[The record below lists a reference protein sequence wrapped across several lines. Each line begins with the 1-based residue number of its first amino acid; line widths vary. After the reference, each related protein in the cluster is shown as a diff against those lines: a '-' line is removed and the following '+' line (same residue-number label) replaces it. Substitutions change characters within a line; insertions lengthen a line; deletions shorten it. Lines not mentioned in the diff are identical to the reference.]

1 MAHILDIHTH
11 KMEVD
16 TMGEAIINHR
26 LLVDSPFIAG
36 HYYYSIGI
44 HPWDVA
50 AQDWD
55 ILIDLLLKS
64 FPNHQIVAIGEA
76 GLDKLTETPLSFQ
89 QQAFERQISLSEEKE
104 LPLIIHCVKAMEQV
118 LAIHKHY
125 RPKQP
130 WIWHGFRG
138 KPEQA
143 EQLLNHGFYLSFG
156 EHYSE
161 EAMKFVPDDRL
172 FLETDDSVLDIEE
185 ILRRAA
191 EVRGREVETLRAT
204 IRKNI
209 QKVFFRA

>member
-1 MAHILDIHTH
+1 MTHILDIHTH
-11 KMEVD
+11 KPEAETMEK
-16 TMGEAIINHR
+16 AIINHR
-26 LLVDSPFIAG
+26 LPVDSQFVDG
-36 HYYYSIGI
+36 HYYSIGI
-44 HPWDVA
+44 HPWDVT
-50 AQDWD
+50 AQGLEMQTDM
-55 ILIDLLLKS
+55 LLKS

-76 GLDKLTETPLSFQ
+76 GLDKLTEAPFSLQ
-89 QQAFERQISLSEEKE
+89 QHAFELQISLSEGKE

-118 LAIHKHY
+118 LAIKNHY

-143 EQLLNHGFYLSFG
+143 EQLLKHGLYLSFG

-161 EAMKFVPDDRL
+161 EAMKIVPDDQL
-172 FLETDDSVLDIEE
+172 FLETDDSRLDIEE

-191 EVRGREVETLRAT
+191 EVREIEVETLRAT

-209 QKVFFRA
+209 QKVFFKA

>member
-1 MAHILDIHTH
+1 MTHILDIHTH
-11 KMEVD
+11 KSEAE
-16 TMGEAIINHR
+16 TMGKAIINHR

-36 HYYYSIGI
+36 NYYSIGI

-50 AQDWD
+50 AQDLE
-55 ILIDLLLKS
+55 IQTEQLMKS
-64 FPNHQIVAIGEA
+64 FPNNQIVAIGEA
-76 GLDKLTETPLSFQ
+76 GLDKLTNSPLYLQ

-118 LAIHKHY
+118 LVIKNRY
-125 RPKQP
+125 QPKQP

-143 EQLLNHGFYLSFG
+143 EQLLKHGFYLSFG

-161 EAMKFVPDDRL
+161 EAMKIVPDDRL

-191 EVRGREVETLRAT
+191 EVREIEVETLRAT

-209 QKVFFRA
+209 QKVFFKA

>member
-11 KMEVD
+11 KSEAE
-16 TMGEAIINHR
+16 TMGKAIINHR

-36 HYYYSIGI
+36 NYYYSIGI

-50 AQDWD
+50 AQDLE
-55 ILIDLLLKS
+55 IQTEQLMKS
-64 FPNHQIVAIGEA
+64 FPNGQIVAIGEA
-76 GLDKLTETPLSFQ
+76 GLDKLTNSPLYLQ

-118 LAIHKHY
+118 LAIKNRY
-125 RPKQP
+125 QPKQP

-143 EQLLNHGFYLSFG
+143 EQLLKHGFYLSFG

-161 EAMKFVPDDRL
+161 EAMKLVPDDCL

-191 EVRGREVETLRAT
+191 EVREIEVETLRAT

-209 QKVFFRA
+209 QKVFFKA

>member
-1 MAHILDIHTH
+1 MTHILDIHTH
-11 KMEVD
+11 KSEAE
-16 TMGEAIINHR
+16 TMGKAIINHR

-50 AQDWD
+50 AQD
-55 ILIDLLLKS
+55 LHTQTDLLMKS

-76 GLDKLTETPLSFQ
+76 GLDKLADAPMSLQEQVFVM
-89 QQAFERQISLSEEKE
+89 QALLSEEKE

-118 LAIHKHY
+118 LSMKNHY
-125 RPKQP
+125 QPKQP

-143 EQLLNHGFYLSFG
+143 EQLLKHGFYLSFG
-156 EHYSE
+156 EYYSE
-161 EAMKFVPDDRL
+161 EAMKIVPDDRL
-172 FLETDDSVLDIEE
+172 FLETDDSRFDIEE
-185 ILRRAA
+185 ILCRAA
-191 EVRGREVETLRAT
+191 QVRGVEVETLRST

-209 QKVFFRA
+209 QKVFFKA